1 MENKQEGLANSNL
14 QSEIKLTPAQE
25 IAKLNQETVQNTMNR
40 REFFAKFIGKE
51 SKEQTDQEL
60 SKVRGDLQELN
71 QDSEKPEEFP
81 SDEISSDEP
90 AKKTKWLFTRRN
102 MIGALLVGVIAF
114 KWDFVRRF
122 LHQWERKEYPK
133 GLAGVIEGI
142 KDEYP
147 HVDQEADPEMWS
159 REIENAFPASG
170 LPRTTENLG
179 TVLSLITAESG
190 FRSVPRAYDQFDVD
204 NYFDEEGLPLVDA
217 PSTGGPMELAYQHVV
232 ESEQVTLK
240 EAMELMSRVPE
251 GLTHSFRHLNTVIQA
266 YQEVSDL
273 ELRLKCIF
281 ADWNSG
287 TYSSRNAGVQ
297 RVVSELSGQKLNYD
311 GLIGEK
317 TKSAVRDLLAKNNIT
332 VDTLE
337 EDLKWNRAERFKSSN
352 TWKALET
359 LYNGPI
365 TPVVADTPVL
375 GLYGWTK
382 EVTTGISSSGEFA
395 DARYEEYQ
403 KISKL
408 MEKFGVN

>member
-1 MENKQEGLANSNL
+1 M
-14 QSEIKLTPAQE
+14 
-25 IAKLNQETVQNTMNR
+25 
-40 REFFAKFIGKE
+40 
-51 SKEQTDQEL
+51 
-60 SKVRGDLQELN
+60 
-71 QDSEKPEEFP
+71 
-81 SDEISSDEP
+81 
-90 AKKTKWLFTRRN
+90 
-102 MIGALLVGVIAF
+102 
-114 KWDFVRRF
+114 
-122 LHQWERKEYPK
+122 
-133 GLAGVIEGI
+133 
-142 KDEYP
+142 
-147 HVDQEADPEMWS
+147 
-159 REIENAFPASG
+159 
-170 LPRTTENLG
+170 
-179 TVLSLITAESG
+179 
-190 FRSVPRAYDQFDVD
+190 
-204 NYFDEEGLPLVDA
+204 DA